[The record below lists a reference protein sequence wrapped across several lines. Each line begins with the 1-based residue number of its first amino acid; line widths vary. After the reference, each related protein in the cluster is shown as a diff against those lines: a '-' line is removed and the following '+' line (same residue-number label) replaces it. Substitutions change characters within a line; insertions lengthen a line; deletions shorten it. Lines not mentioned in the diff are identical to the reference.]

1 MRFFE
6 EVALR
11 EERNDREIVLYP
23 KGLFYKAYERSA
35 FMCVSRVSSFAPC
48 KKRIGYL
55 GRELVSIGF
64 PVSALAKYFPDAP
77 QPRPDGTV
85 VIALSGPIDVA
96 AAERWKASLPLWE
109 GMSQTRGREAVAEAR
124 QRAAELHAQAVEVNA
139 EPAACGVRTAAEPTE
154 DPRSAT
160 GSCGVRK
167 GRVRGFRTAGD
178 PALSSRMPMRMSSA
192 LLASRRERE
201 SKVERIVRLIRD
213 YRLEAATPVECVLFI
228 ADLKKEIDGYL

>member
-11 EERNDREIVLYP
+11 EEHNDRRIVLYP

-35 FMCVSRVSSFAPC
+35 FACVSRISSFVPC

-64 PVSALAKYFPDAP
+64 PVSALVKYFPDAP
-77 QPRPDGTV
+77 QPQADGV
-85 VIALSGPIDVA
+85 VTIALPEPIDVA
-96 AAERWKASLPLWE
+96 AAERWKAALPLWE
-109 GMSQTRGREAVAEAR
+109 RMPQDGGHQAVAEAKV
-124 QRAAELHAQAVEVNA
+124 RAAELHAQAVEVNA
-139 EPAACGVRTAAEPTE
+139 EPAGAHAEVAAAEELPVAE
-154 DPRSAT
+154 RL
-160 GSCGVRK
+160 GSRK
-167 GRVRGFRTAGD
+167 IGRVRGFRTAGD
-178 PALSSRMPMRMSSA
+178 AGVPARMPVRSA

-201 SKVERIVRLIRD
+201 SKADRIVRLIRD

>member
-35 FMCVSRVSSFAPC
+35 FVCVSRISSFAPC

-64 PVSALAKYFPDAP
+64 PVTALSKYFPDAP
-77 QPRPDGTV
+77 QPRADGTV
-85 VIALSGPIDVA
+85 TIALPEPIDVA
-96 AAERWKASLPLWE
+96 AAERWKAALPLWE
-109 GMSQTRGREAVAEAR
+109 RTSQEVGSQAVAEAR
-124 QRAAELHAQAVEVNA
+124 ERAAELHAQAVEVNA
-139 EPAACGVRTAAEPTE
+139 EPAACGVRTAAEPTDE
-154 DPRSAT
+154 PHVAT
-160 GSCGVRK
+160 GSRGIRK
-167 GRVRGFRTAGD
+167 GRVRGFRTAND
-178 PALSSRMPMRMSSA
+178 PASRMPVRISSA

-201 SKVERIVRLIRD
+201 TKVERIVRLIRD

>member
-11 EERNDREIVLYP
+11 EEHNDRRIVLYP

-35 FMCVSRVSSFAPC
+35 FACVSRISSFVPC

-64 PVSALAKYFPDAP
+64 PVSALVKYFPDAP
-77 QPRPDGTV
+77 QPQADGTV
-85 VIALSGPIDVA
+85 TIALPESIDVA
-96 AAERWKASLPLWE
+96 AAERWKAALPLWE
-109 GMSQTRGREAVAEAR
+109 RMPQDGGHQAVAEAKM
-124 QRAAELHAQAVEVNA
+124 RAAELHAQAVEVNA
-139 EPAACGVRTAAEPTE
+139 EPAGVHGRVAAATEEP
-154 DPRSAT
+154 
-160 GSCGVRK
+160 GVAGRK
-167 GRVRGFRTAGD
+167 GRVRAFRTAGD
-178 PALSSRMPMRMSSA
+178 SAGASRMPVRASA

-201 SKVERIVRLIRD
+201 SKADRIVRLIRD